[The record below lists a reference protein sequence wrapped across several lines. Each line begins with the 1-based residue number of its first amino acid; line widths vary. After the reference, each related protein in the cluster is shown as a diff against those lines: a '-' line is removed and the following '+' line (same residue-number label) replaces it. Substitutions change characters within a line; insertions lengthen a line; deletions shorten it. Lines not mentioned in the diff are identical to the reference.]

1 MYTRGR
7 KMQFRFWQKHDY
19 FFGQLNHS
27 TKLGLK
33 WAGGDREW
41 VLIFVFY
48 DFPSIL
54 NNNAHIL
61 HDFKTITKKRTKRN
75 TTKIIFYEKT
85 YFKW

>member
-1 MYTRGR
+1 
-7 KMQFRFWQKHDY
+7 MQFRFWQKHDY

-33 WAGGDREW
+33 WAGGDWEW

-61 HDFKTITKKRTKRN
+61 HDFKKQSLKNEQKGTPLKLFSTKKPTSNGKC
-75 TTKIIFYEKT
+75 IPL
-85 YFKW
+85 